1 MFLDKKVFILNNHIR
16 MWLTYFI
23 LITTNLMIHKTFNIL
38 GILYIKSI
46 IMYYDFN
53 LSQWNII
60 YYYVSL
66 MYIRVEY
73 IINLLLEGAKN
84 G

>member
-66 MYIRVEY
+66 MYVMIEY
-73 IINLLLEGAKN
+73 LINFFHEGAKN